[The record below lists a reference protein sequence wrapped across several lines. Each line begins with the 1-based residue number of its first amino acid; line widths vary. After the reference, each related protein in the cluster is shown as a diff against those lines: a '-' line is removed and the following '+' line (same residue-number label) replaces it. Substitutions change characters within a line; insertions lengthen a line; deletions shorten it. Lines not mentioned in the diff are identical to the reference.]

1 MRSAE
6 RCTRRSLLD
15 GSLRC
20 PVRLGLLP
28 KGTELSQRSKPASL
42 GGMNSSV
49 LSYLIT
55 SGTGADNGYKD
66 RGLKPAVFCV

>member
-15 GSLRC
+15 GSLHLSSMVGAAAERYRT
-20 PVRLGLLP
+20 V
-28 KGTELSQRSKPASL
+28 TEIHTSPH
-42 GGMNSSV
+42 GVGMNSSV

-55 SGTGADNGYKD
+55 SGTGADNG
-66 RGLKPAVFCV
+66 